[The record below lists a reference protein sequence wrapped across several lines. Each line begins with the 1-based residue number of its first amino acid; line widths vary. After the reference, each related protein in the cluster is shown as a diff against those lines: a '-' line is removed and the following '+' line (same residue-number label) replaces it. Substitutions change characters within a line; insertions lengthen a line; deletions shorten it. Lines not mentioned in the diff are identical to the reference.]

1 MQSLSAQESEMM
13 SMYQKQFLEE
23 ENFMF
28 QQSSLTPSAKTIAQQ
43 KELRQ
48 FDFVKALGF
57 SVTPLSCRE
66 FFKEKFMLAYSDC
79 KEKFELDWE
88 ITSSKGYTRWEELR
102 HDKETNFGKSLPY
115 DMLYAF
121 ALLPWSPEFQEKS
134 DISRHFLHLWKKQY
148 PEYVHEK
155 RPLVPPLS
163 ALKRLQGSDVLTN
176 GMWIIIVRMTRP
188 NHGKPHIP
196 LSLRKDLRKYPTETD
211 AEWTQRKNELKR
223 KSESEVHPTEGQLY
237 LTLNGTLIQEVAKNI
252 VCAKCGAKGHHH
264 EKSHD
269 DVYSSEV
276 FEYDEKHAWQ
286 FFLSHIVEDEGLP
299 AHTTSSASSD
309 MQLWNKFRNGESQSS
324 IKKIE
329 IRREFPAW
337 MNVLPYPKETLVLT
351 KLLTEEKGLTLQ
363 IRQAETKIPLR
374 LARKLMMDGIQ
385 IVGDVYASGVGSR
398 KRVRREEEENT
409 EKLRASHFLDT
420 SDIAATKESNSN
432 SNSNASFKSEPLAL
446 VPVDLHLEDLDKIDS
461 DYKASMID
469 YCKNLTF

>member
-1 MQSLSAQESEMM
+1 M
-13 SMYQKQFLEE
+13 
-23 ENFMF
+23 
-28 QQSSLTPSAKTIAQQ
+28 
-43 KELRQ
+43 
-48 FDFVKALGF
+48 
-57 SVTPLSCRE
+57 
-66 FFKEKFMLAYSDC
+66 
-79 KEKFELDWE
+79 
-88 ITSSKGYTRWEELR
+88 
-102 HDKETNFGKSLPY
+102 
-115 DMLYAF
+115 
-121 ALLPWSPEFQEKS
+121 
-134 DISRHFLHLWKKQY
+134 
-148 PEYVHEK
+148 
-155 RPLVPPLS
+155 
-163 ALKRLQGSDVLTN
+163 
-176 GMWIIIVRMTRP
+176 
-188 NHGKPHIP
+188 
-196 LSLRKDLRKYPTETD
+196 
-211 AEWTQRKNELKR
+211 
-223 KSESEVHPTEGQLY
+223 
-237 LTLNGTLIQEVAKNI
+237 AKNI

-374 LARKLMMDGIQ
+374 LARKLMMDGLQ